1 MGEHRQ
7 VAQVLLLQFTCP
19 MPELPEVETVRRGL
33 VRFAQGFTISS
44 AQDLHPRLLK
54 NTSIAPL
61 DAVVGG
67 RIKEVNRRGKFLWIV
82 LDRDIA
88 LVAHLGMSGQF
99 LFPRKDRPEPGHVR
113 ARFTLKKGFKK
124 QELVFSDQRTFGW
137 LSVEELID
145 GVPTSAQHIAVDPF
159 DPAFDRAA
167 VIAKIKSR
175 KAAIKSVIL
184 NQEIMSGVGNI
195 YADESLWRAKIHPEI
210 AACDLS
216 VKKIGSLVDAAT
228 EVMREAVEVG
238 GTSFDA
244 MYINV
249 NGESG
254 FFETSLAAY
263 GQEGEPCPR
272 CGWQIRRIAFGN
284 RSSHFCP
291 KCQVR

>member
-1 MGEHRQ
+1 
-7 VAQVLLLQFTCP
+7 

-33 VRFAQGFTISS
+33 AHFLTGYTFRSS
-44 AQDLHPRLLK
+44 EDLHPRVLK
-54 NTSIAPL
+54 PASIAAL
-61 DAVVGG
+61 SAVEGA
-67 RIKEVNRRGKFLWIV
+67 RIKSVNRRGKFLWFE
-82 LDRDIA
+82 LDRDLA

-99 LFPRKDRPEPGHVR
+99 LVARKDRPEPGHVR
-113 ARFTLKKGFKK
+113 ARFKLKRGLKSH
-124 QELVFSDQRTFGW
+124 ELVFSDQRTFGW
-137 LSVEELID
+137 LSVEQLSD
-145 GVPTSAQHIAVDPF
+145 GVPTSALHIAVDPF
-159 DPAFDRAA
+159 DKAFDRDAVVAA
-167 VIAKIKSR
+167 MKSR

-195 YADESLWRAKIHPEI
+195 YADESLWRAKIHPEV

-228 EVMREAVEVG
+228 QVMAEAVEVG

-272 CGWQIRRIAFGN
+272 CGRPIKRIAFAN

-291 KCQVR
+291 KCQVKK

>member
-1 MGEHRQ
+1 
-7 VAQVLLLQFTCP
+7 
-19 MPELPEVETVRRGL
+19 
-33 VRFAQGFTISS
+33 
-44 AQDLHPRLLK
+44 
-54 NTSIAPL
+54 
-61 DAVVGG
+61 
-67 RIKEVNRRGKFLWIV
+67 VNRRGKFLWFE
-82 LDRDIA
+82 LDRDQA

-99 LFPRKDRPEPGHVR
+99 LVAGKDRPEPGHVR
-113 ARFTLKKGFKK
+113 ARFALKKGLKSH
-124 QELVFSDQRTFGW
+124 ELLFSDQRTFGW
-137 LSVEELID
+137 LSVEELVG
-145 GVPTSAQHIAVDPF
+145 GVPTSALHIAVDPF
-159 DPAFDRAA
+159 DPAFDRDA
-167 VIAKIKSR
+167 VISKMKSR

-210 AACDLS
+210 AALDLS
-216 VKKIGSLVDAAT
+216 AKKIGLLVDAAT
-228 EVMREAVEVG
+228 QVMAEAVEVG

-272 CGWQIRRIAFGN
+272 CGRQIRRIAFGN

-291 KCQVR
+291 KCQVK

>member
-1 MGEHRQ
+1 LAH
-7 VAQVLLLQFTCP
+7 
-19 MPELPEVETVRRGL
+19 
-33 VRFAQGFTISS
+33 FAQGFTITS

-54 NTSIAPL
+54 SASVAPL
-61 DAVVGG
+61 TAVEGG
-67 RIKEVNRRGKFLWIV
+67 RIKSVNRRGKFLWFT
-82 LDRDIA
+82 LDRDVA
-88 LVAHLGMSGQF
+88 LVAHLGMTGQF
-99 LFPRKDRPEPGHVR
+99 LFPRKDRPAPGHVR
-113 ARFTLKKGFKK
+113 AKFELKKGLKSR
-124 QELVFSDQRTFGW
+124 EVVFNDPRTFGW
-137 LSVEELID
+137 LSVEELAD
-145 GVPTSAQHIAVDPF
+145 GVPTSALHIALDPF
-159 DPAFDRAA
+159 DADFDRDA
-167 VIAKIKSR
+167 VIAKMRSR

-210 AACDLS
+210 PANELS
-216 VKKIGSLVDAAT
+216 VKKIGALVDAAT
-228 EVMREAVEVG
+228 QVMAEAVEVG

-263 GQEGEPCPR
+263 RQEGEPCPR
-272 CGWQIRRIAFGN
+272 CGRQIRRIAFGN

>member
-1 MGEHRQ
+1 MY
-7 VAQVLLLQFTCP
+7 FTTFV
-19 MPELPEVETVRRGL
+19 PELPEVETVRKGL
-33 VRFAQGFTISS
+33 AHFAKGFTIAS
-44 AQDLHPRLLK
+44 ARDLHPRLLK
-54 NTSIAPL
+54 EASVAPL

-67 RIKEVNRRGKFLWIV
+67 RIKEVNRRGKFLWFT
-82 LDRDIA
+82 LDRDVA
-88 LVAHLGMSGQF
+88 LVAHLGMTGQF
-99 LFPRKDRPEPGHVR
+99 LFPRNDRPAPGHVR
-113 ARFTLKKGFKK
+113 AHFELKKGVKRRD
-124 QELVFSDQRTFGW
+124 LVFNDQRTFGW
-137 LSVEELID
+137 LSVEELQD

-159 DPAFDRAA
+159 DPAFDRDE
-167 VIAKIKSR
+167 VIAKIRSR

-184 NQEIMSGVGNI
+184 NQELMSGVGNI
-195 YADESLWRAKIHPEI
+195 YADESLWRSRIHPEVP
-210 AACDLS
+210 ANELS
-216 VKKIGSLVDAAT
+216 VKKVGALVDAAT
-228 EVMREAVEVG
+228 LVMAEAIEVG

-272 CGWQIRRIAFGN
+272 CGRQIRRIAFGN

>member
-1 MGEHRQ
+1 
-7 VAQVLLLQFTCP
+7 

-33 VRFAQGFTISS
+33 AHFLTGYTFRSS
-44 AQDLHPRLLK
+44 QDLHPRVLK
-54 NTSIAPL
+54 AASIAPL
-61 DAVVGG
+61 NAVVGA
-67 RIKEVNRRGKFLWIV
+67 RIKGVNRRGKFLWFE
-82 LDRDIA
+82 LDRDQA

-99 LFPRKDRPEPGHVR
+99 LVARKDRPEPGHVR
-113 ARFTLKKGFKK
+113 AKFALKKGLKSH
-124 QELVFSDQRTFGW
+124 ELVFSDQRTFGW
-137 LSVEELID
+137 LSVEELVG
-145 GVPTSAQHIAVDPF
+145 GVPTSALHIAVDPF
-159 DPAFDRAA
+159 DPAFDRDA
-167 VIAKIKSR
+167 VIVKMMSR

-195 YADESLWRAKIHPEI
+195 YADESLWRARIHPEN
-210 AACDLS
+210 AASDLS
-216 VKKIGSLVDAAT
+216 VKKIGSLVDAAI
-228 EVMREAVEVG
+228 EVMAEAVEVG

-272 CGWQIRRIAFGN
+272 CGRQIRRIAFGN

-291 KCQVR
+291 KCQVK

>member
-1 MGEHRQ
+1 MT
-7 VAQVLLLQFTCP
+7 L
-19 MPELPEVETVRRGL
+19 
-33 VRFAQGFTISS
+33 
-44 AQDLHPRLLK
+44 
-54 NTSIAPL
+54 
-61 DAVVGG
+61 
-67 RIKEVNRRGKFLWIV
+67 NR
-82 LDRDIA
+82 DQA

-99 LFPRKDRPEPGHVR
+99 LVARKDRPAPGHVR
-113 ARFTLKKGFKK
+113 AQFSLSRGLKK

-137 LSVEELID
+137 LSVEEMD
-145 GVPTSAQHIAVDPF
+145 GGVPTSAAHIALDPF
-159 DPAFDRAA
+159 DANFDRDA

-175 KAAIKSVIL
+175 KAAIKSLIL

-210 AACDLS
+210 SAAELS
-216 VKKIGSLVDAAT
+216 TRKIGSLVDAAT
-228 EVMREAVEVG
+228 QVMAEAIEVG

-244 MYINV
+244 LYINV

-272 CGWQIRRIAFGN
+272 CGRQIRRIAFGA

-291 KCQVR
+291 QCQKK

>member
-1 MGEHRQ
+1 
-7 VAQVLLLQFTCP
+7 

-33 VRFAQGFTISS
+33 AHFASGYSITG
-44 AQDLHPRLLK
+44 AEGLHPRVLK
-54 NTSIAPL
+54 PASIGPL
-61 DAVVGG
+61 SAVVGA
-67 RIKEVNRRGKFLWIV
+67 RIKSINRRGKFLWFL
-82 LDRDIA
+82 LDRDQA

-113 ARFTLKKGFKK
+113 ARFALKKGLKR
-124 QELVFSDQRTFGW
+124 QELVYSDQRTFGW
-137 LSVEELID
+137 LSVEEIVG
-145 GVPTSAQHIAVDPF
+145 GVPTSALHIAVDPF
-159 DPAFDRAA
+159 DVAFDRDA
-167 VIAKIKSR
+167 VIAKMKSR

-210 AACDLS
+210 AASDLS

-228 EVMREAVEVG
+228 EVMAEAVEVG

-272 CGWQIRRIAFGN
+272 CGRQIRRIAFGN

-291 KCQVR
+291 KCQAK

>member
-1 MGEHRQ
+1 
-7 VAQVLLLQFTCP
+7 

-33 VRFAQGFTISS
+33 ERWVIGKKLKNIQA
-44 AQDLHPRLLK
+44 LHPRVQRPDSWSPI
-54 NTSIAPL
+54 TSLEGAKVNGI
-61 DAVVGG
+61 
-67 RIKEVNRRGKFLWIV
+67 NRRGKFLWFV
-82 LDRDIA
+82 LDREQA

-113 ARFTLKKGFKK
+113 ARFALKKGLKR
-124 QELVFSDQRTFGW
+124 QELVYSDQRTFGW
-137 LSVEELID
+137 LSVEEMHD
-145 GVPTSAQHIAVDPF
+145 GVPTSAAHIAVDPF
-159 DPAFDRAA
+159 DAAFDRDA
-167 VIAKIKSR
+167 VIAAMKSR
-175 KAAIKSVIL
+175 KAAIKSIIL

-195 YADESLWRAKIHPEI
+195 YADESLWRARIHPEVP
-210 AACDLS
+210 ANELS
-216 VKKIGSLVDAAT
+216 VRKIDALVDAAV
-228 EVMREAVEVG
+228 EVMAEAVEVG

-272 CGWQIRRIAFGN
+272 CGRQIRRIAFGN

-291 KCQVR
+291 KCQIR

>member
-1 MGEHRQ
+1 
-7 VAQVLLLQFTCP
+7 

-33 VRFAQGFTISS
+33 AHFASGFTIGS

-54 NTSIAPL
+54 PASIAPL
-61 DAVVGG
+61 TAVVGA
-67 RIKEVNRRGKFLWIV
+67 RINEAKRRGKFLWFT
-82 LDRDIA
+82 LDRQVA

-99 LFPRKDRPEPGHVR
+99 LFLDKSRPEPGHVR
-113 ARFTLKKGFKK
+113 ARFTLKKGLKSH
-124 QELVFSDQRTFGW
+124 ELVFSDQRTFGW
-137 LSVEELID
+137 LSVEELTD
-145 GVPTSAQHIAVDPF
+145 GVPTSAQHIALDPF
-159 DPAFDRAA
+159 DPAFNRDA
-167 VIAKIKSR
+167 VIAKMKSR

-195 YADESLWRAKIHPEI
+195 YADESLWRARIHPEI

-228 EVMREAVEVG
+228 AVMAEAVEVG

-254 FFETSLAAY
+254 FFETSLTAY

-272 CGWQIRRIAFGN
+272 CGLQIRRIAFGN